1 MCSHLGKSLL
11 VMAMLIPSLLSGTSP
26 AGAENL
32 LADTVYYNG
41 IIYTMTETP
50 QEAQKTENAHKADV
64 VAARD
69 GRIVFVG
76 SREDAQKA
84 GYFTPGRVGR
94 CVDLRGKA
102 MYPGFVDGH
111 GHFPRQGTYDL
122 YQVNLSSPL
131 LGGTVDTM
139 DKLVAKL
146 AQKARTVPEGMPIIG
161 WRYDDTQIAEQRHPN
176 RHDLD
181 RASTRHPIMIMH
193 ISGHITAVNS
203 ATIEKYKI
211 SDSNDTPGLEKDA
224 SGKITGVLF
233 ELKARSLMPLLDEL
247 KTNAG
252 FGTARACQ
260 VYAAA
265 GVTTADLGGAIVRQ
279 QLPQL
284 QNALS
289 RDQLDLRVLV
299 HPYGYRIA
307 KGSTGDA
314 HGLPNR
320 KALGWKDRG
329 DGKYTDA
336 SQAPTVG
343 QDITRW
349 QIPGGEAV
357 PADLPADYLLLGA
370 HKFVYDGSP
379 QGYTAWMKAPGYYD
393 WRNYT
398 PKDSFMASEYFV
410 GLPGTVNI
418 PYEALLEGIKIYH
431 AAGQGVE
438 IHTNGPAAAEAFIAA
453 IEEAVATYPHIR
465 DTRHTSIHAQTME
478 RQHIERM
485 TGNYADLERTAGMYS
500 GLRGA
505 FAHGKVDL
513 TMGGRLPQGN
523 LPELM
528 KAQHLFNSYFNNHT
542 YFYGYRHTN
551 QFFGPGRAFNM
562 SPTGWSEYYGQPYS
576 FHNDTTIT
584 PISPLRSI
592 QSAVTR
598 ISGDARADVGQKNLL
613 VNGTGKDI
621 NATAEYK
628 ARINATETSTFWT
641 YDHRLNALQALRAVT
656 VAPAYQNK
664 VEDRIGSL
672 REGMFADFVIMD
684 EDILDVAVS
693 DPMRIARMRVA
704 ATIVG
709 DRLVYG
715 MLPDDASFV
724 APVNISYTQPRF
736 DTTAAMDRVQAVPVS
751 SVAAGE
757 AGLGAYA
764 FTASVPQGESTIFRM
779 DFLGNGES
787 LEKFALHGMAD
798 GGMVTYAYK
807 EPSADGMTQASG
819 QWWVATLDDPTIAL
833 PRNSVLDMDRT
844 YIAFF
849 IIRDNDGTLD
859 ADARAGT
866 MAHRVMMTT
875 AGSLPAN
882 GLKTR

>member
-1 MCSHLGKSLL
+1 MCHHWGKSFLT
-11 VMAMLIPSLLSGTSP
+11 AAALIPSLMLGAAS
-26 AGAENL
+26 AGAKDL

-41 IIYTMTETP
+41 KIYTMTETP
-50 QEAQKTENAHKADV
+50 EEARKTENAHTAEV

-76 SREDAQKA
+76 SREEARKA
-84 GYFTPGRVGR
+84 GYFESGRVGR
-94 CVDLRGKA
+94 RVDLRGKT

-111 GHFPRQGTYDL
+111 GHFPRQGAYDL

-146 AQKARTVPEGMPIIG
+146 AQKARSVPEGMPIIG
-161 WRYDDTQIAEQRHPN
+161 WRYDDTQIAEQRHPT

-181 RASTRHPIMIMH
+181 KASTRHPIMIMH
-193 ISGHITAVNS
+193 ISGHIAAVNS
-203 ATIEKYKI
+203 ATIEKYKVP
-211 SDSNDTPGLEKDA
+211 DSNDTPGLEKDA
-224 SGKITGVLF
+224 DGKITGVLF

-252 FGTARACQ
+252 FGTARATQ
-260 VYAAA
+260 VYAAS
-265 GVTTADLGGAIVRQ
+265 GVTTADLGGAIILQ

-284 QNALS
+284 QSALS
-289 RDQLDLRVLV
+289 REQLGLRVLV

-307 KGSTGDA
+307 KGSKGDA

-320 KALGWKDRG
+320 KALGWKDTG

-336 SQAPTVG
+336 SQAPG
-343 QDITRW
+343 IGADITRW
-349 QIPGGEAV
+349 QIPGGKPV
-357 PADLPADYLLLGA
+357 PAGLPQDYLLLGA

-398 PKDSFMASEYFV
+398 PKDSFIESDSFV

-418 PYEALLEGIKIYH
+418 PYDAFLEGIKIYH

-438 IHTNGPAAAEAFIAA
+438 VHTNGPAAAEVFIAA
-453 IEEAVATYPHIR
+453 IEEAVASYPHIR

-485 TGNYADLERTAGMYS
+485 TGNYADLEKTAGMYAE
-500 GLRGA
+500 LRGA
-505 FAHGKVDL
+505 FAGGKLDL
-513 TMGGRLPQGN
+513 TMGGRLPKGN

-528 KAQHLFNSYFNNHT
+528 KEQHLFNSYFNNHT

-562 SPTGWSEYYGQPYS
+562 SPTGWSEHYGQRYS

-598 ISGDARADVGQKNLL
+598 FSGDARAEAGQKNLL
-613 VNGTGKDI
+613 VNGSGHDI
-621 NATAEYK
+621 DATAEYK

-641 YDHRLNALQALRAVT
+641 YDHRINALQALHAVT

-684 EDILDVAVS
+684 EDILDVAAA
-693 DPMRIARMRVA
+693 DPMRIAGMRVA

-709 DRLVYG
+709 DRVVHG
-715 MLPDDASFV
+715 VLPDATHFMT
-724 APVNISYTQPRF
+724 PVRISYAQPRF
-736 DTTAAMDRVQAVPVS
+736 DTTAALSGVQAVEAQP
-751 SVAAGE
+751 AASE
-757 AGLGAYA
+757 TCLGACA
-764 FTASVPQGESTIFRM
+764 FAATVPRKESTIFQM
-779 DFLGNGES
+779 DFLGNGDS
-787 LEKFALHGMAD
+787 LEKLALYGLN
-798 GGMVTYAYK
+798 GGKPTPYTYQ
-807 EPSADGMTQASG
+807 EPSAGDMTQTSG
-819 QWWVATLDDPTIAL
+819 QWWVATLDDPATAL
-833 PRNSVLDMDRT
+833 PRNSVLEMDRT

-849 IIRDNDGTLD
+849 IIRDNDGALD
-859 ADARAGT
+859 AEPRDGRIS
-866 MAHRVMMTT
+866 HRVMMTSS
-875 AGSLPAN
+875 GRLPAN
-882 GLKTR
+882 GAKTR